1 MAHFRSSSFQPIRF
15 LNLPASNC
23 CSTMKASRSSIARRL
38 PSFKKPGQ
46 AISHWLH
53 QSQGVLGDGVPDISI
68 T

>member
-1 MAHFRSSSFQPIRF
+1 
-15 LNLPASNC
+15 
-23 CSTMKASRSSIARRL
+23 MKASRSSIARRL

-53 QSQGVLGDGVPDISI
+53 QSHGVFGDGVPDISI